1 MTEIYVEKFI
11 NNARLKHKQRRS
23 NKLPNIYF
31 CICQRSINL
40 VYELSNMNIFLLG
53 IFFSLF
59 LALVG
64 AIFMAALEGEMC
76 AGFSV
81 QAIFQS
87 NASALWIKRR
97 CANGSAA
104 SIMNR
109 YEMHLKNGTEEEG
122 LKSLCPTLTTLLFIA
137 LIMKE
142 TALSFSK
149 MIDRCEG

>member
-1 MTEIYVEKFI
+1 MV
-11 NNARLKHKQRRS
+11 
-23 NKLPNIYF
+23 
-31 CICQRSINL
+31 
-40 VYELSNMNIFLLG
+40 
-53 IFFSLF
+53 
-59 LALVG
+59 
-64 AIFMAALEGEMC
+64 ALEGEMC

-81 QAIFQS
+81 QVIFQS

-97 CANGSAA
+97 WANGFAA

-109 YEMHLKNGTEEEG
+109 YEMYLKNVTEEEG